1 MISLDLNIVDSNHED
16 VVDAIDTCMQQIH
29 VTGSIISSAHFVLG
43 WRHLEADA
51 VVELFAA
58 VARLPRLKGI
68 HLDISDGFE
77 EGTYSPESGE
87 SFLLE
92 LLELFGHT
100 VIAQSHRL
108 AHLWLHIQMEPKEF
122 H

>member
-51 VVELFAA
+51 VV
-58 VARLPRLKGI
+58 VARLARLKGI

-87 SFLLE
+87 SFLPE
-92 LLELFGHT
+92 LLELFGHK

-108 AHLWLHIQMEPKEF
+108 AHLWLHIQM
-122 H
+122 